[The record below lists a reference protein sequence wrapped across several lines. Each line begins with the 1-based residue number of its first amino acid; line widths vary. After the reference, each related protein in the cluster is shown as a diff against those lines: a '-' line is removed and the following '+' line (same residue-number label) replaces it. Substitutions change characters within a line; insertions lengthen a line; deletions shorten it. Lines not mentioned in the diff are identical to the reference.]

1 MWKSPNKYESIFNIV
16 NQIFIRFLIIKVI
29 RKKNMKK
36 ITLSLF
42 TLLFFVIACSDNKTQ
57 TSDDLNWTTDLGKA
71 IETAKA
77 ENKAVLVNFTGSDW
91 CKWCFKLS
99 DEVFSQDD
107 FKEYADENLILVKL
121 DFPRS
126 IPQSSATKAYN
137 QSLAQKY
144 GVQGFPTIIIFNS
157 QGVPVA
163 KTGYQP
169 GGAANYINHIQSFL

>member
-1 MWKSPNKYESIFNIV
+1 
-16 NQIFIRFLIIKVI
+16 
-29 RKKNMKK
+29 MKK
-36 ITLSLF
+36 ITLVLF
-42 TLLFFVIACSDNKTQ
+42 TLLFFIIACGNKTQ
-57 TSDDLNWTTDLGKA
+57 TSDELNWIANLEKA

-126 IPQSSATKAYN
+126 ISQSSETKAYN

-144 GVQGFPTIIIFNS
+144 GVQGFPTILIFNS
-157 QGVPVA
+157 QGNPVA
-163 KTGYQP
+163 KTGYQA
-169 GGAANYINHIQSFL
+169 GGAANYVNHIQSFLQ

>member
-1 MWKSPNKYESIFNIV
+1 
-16 NQIFIRFLIIKVI
+16 
-29 RKKNMKK
+29 MKK
-36 ITLSLF
+36 ITLVLF
-42 TLLFFVIACSDNKTQ
+42 TLLFFVIACGNKTQ
-57 TSDDLNWTTDLGKA
+57 TSDELNWTANLEKA

-126 IPQSSATKAYN
+126 ISQSSETKAYN

-144 GVQGFPTIIIFNS
+144 GVQGFPTILIFNS
-157 QGVPVA
+157 QGKPVT
-163 KTGYQP
+163 KTGYQA
-169 GGAANYINHIQSFL
+169 GGAANYVNHIQSFL

>member
-1 MWKSPNKYESIFNIV
+1 
-16 NQIFIRFLIIKVI
+16 
-29 RKKNMKK
+29 MKK
-36 ITLSLF
+36 ITLVWF
-42 TLLFFVIACSDNKTQ
+42 ILLFFVIACGNKTQ
-57 TSDDLNWTTDLGKA
+57 TSDELNWTANLEKA

-126 IPQSSATKAYN
+126 ISQSSETKAYN

-157 QGVPVA
+157 HGKPVA
-163 KTGYQP
+163 KTGYRA
-169 GGAANYINHIQSFL
+169 GGVVNYVSHIQSFL